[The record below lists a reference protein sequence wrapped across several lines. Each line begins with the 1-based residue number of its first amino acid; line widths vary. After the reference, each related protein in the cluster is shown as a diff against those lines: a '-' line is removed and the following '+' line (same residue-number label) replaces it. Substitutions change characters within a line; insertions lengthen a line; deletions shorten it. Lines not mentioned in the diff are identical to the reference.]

1 MSRSEK
7 AEDATLALPRILCLH
22 GGGVNAKVFGWQC
35 RSIIR
40 VLTPYFRLV
49 FADGPFECH
58 PHPDIVP
65 VYGEHGPFYRW
76 LRWMDRHE
84 PVPAHEACKS
94 ILEGL
99 QKFMDADEGTG
110 EWVGVLGFS
119 QGAKIAGSLLWS
131 QEWFKEKW
139 KERKAN
145 RGLNVNGNGN
155 GHSVGGGGPFGS
167 AQDEEEEVVLLRDNT
182 RGGKAVEFKFG
193 VVMAGSAPTV
203 MLDPRPPKD
212 QWGYAGGY
220 EYDSRSVPRYVETA
234 DKTSLSFSDWP
245 SLAEVEGGEHVI
257 TLPTLHVH
265 GLADPGLERHRKL
278 LELYCKRGTTKLV
291 EWGGDHRLPIKTADV
306 EPVTGKIMEMAWE
319 TGVI

>member
-1 MSRSEK
+1 MSPEEK

-131 QEWFKEKW
+131 QEWFKE
-139 KERKAN
+139 N
-145 RGLNVNGNGN
+145 
-155 GHSVGGGGPFGS
+155 

-182 RGGKAVEFKFG
+182 RGGKAVEFRFG

-212 QWGYAGGY
+212 Q
-220 EYDSRSVPRYVETA
+220 SVPRYVEMA

-245 SLAEVEGGEHVI
+245 SLAEVDGGEHVI

>member
-1 MSRSEK
+1 MSPEGK

-94 ILEGL
+94 VLEGL

-131 QEWFKEKW
+131 QEWFKEK
-139 KERKAN
+139 
-145 RGLNVNGNGN
+145 
-155 GHSVGGGGPFGS
+155 
-167 AQDEEEEVVLLRDNT
+167 DNT

-212 QWGYAGGY
+212 Q
-220 EYDSRSVPRYVETA
+220 SVPRYVETA

-245 SLAEVEGGEHVI
+245 SLAEVDGGEHVI

-319 TGVI
+319 TGII